1 MERVDEAYAIRRY
14 QQAAALL
21 PLRWQRLCRQVPEEQ
36 QAEAEELRLRAGQTL
51 TLLLR
56 GGEVPAARERPYPV
70 VTQTELEQLCDG
82 VTDYSRYAA
91 ADTLSR
97 GYLTARGGFRIG
109 VCGTAVL
116 RDGVNTNLRDISS
129 VTIRIAREQPGLS
142 AEVLPQLFR
151 EGSFCST
158 LLLAPPGLGKTTLMR
173 DLIRGLSDGAEGVSH
188 HRVAVVDER
197 GELSGHLP
205 LPRCDV
211 LKGYPK
217 PEGIQQAVRCLAP
230 DVVIFDELG
239 TGEETDAVCAGLNAG
254 VTAIASAHGRDIPS
268 LLRREPVHR
277 ALRSGAFE
285 QVVLLAG
292 RQQPGRIAGIREA
305 GECLHEMDRCAADG
319 AVYGRVSG
327 SAGQAAAVRSRSA
340 RRGGRSLR
348 VGDLFGNLFL
358 VC

>member
-36 QAEAEELRLRAGQTL
+36 QEEAEELRLRAGQTL

-142 AEVLPQLFR
+142 AQESR
-151 EGSFCST
+151 
-158 LLLAPPGLGKTTLMR
+158 R
-173 DLIRGLSDGAEGVSH
+173 
-188 HRVAVVDER
+188 RVHPWSWR
-197 GELSGHLP
+197 
-205 LPRCDV
+205 
-211 LKGYPK
+211 
-217 PEGIQQAVRCLAP
+217 
-230 DVVIFDELG
+230 
-239 TGEETDAVCAGLNAG
+239 
-254 VTAIASAHGRDIPS
+254 
-268 LLRREPVHR
+268 LRRLTPRFLNWSNKRLIPKLLPFRLTSEILT
-277 ALRSGAFE
+277 LRPLS
-285 QVVLLAG
+285 
-292 RQQPGRIAGIREA
+292 
-305 GECLHEMDRCAADG
+305 RCA
-319 AVYGRVSG
+319 SP
-327 SAGQAAAVRSRSA
+327 AACMDSTRSVPLLKSKTPR
-340 RRGGRSLR
+340 
-348 VGDLFGNLFL
+348 
-358 VC
+358 

>member
-1 MERVDEAYAIRRY
+1 MEHHRGKGVERVDEAYAIRQY
-14 QQAAALL
+14 QQTAALL

-158 LLLAPPGLGKTTLMR
+158 LLLAPPGLGKTTLLR
-173 DLIRGLSDGAEGVSH
+173 DLIRGLSDGAEGVSP

-197 GELSGHLP
+197 GEIAVMFQGIPQMALGSHT
-205 LPRCDV
+205 DV
-211 LKGYPK
+211 LDACPK
-217 PEGIQQAVRCLAP
+217 ALGIPILLRSANPQVIAVDEITVREDLMAMSAAANCGVRFLATIHAA
-230 DVVIFDELG
+230 DRRELG
-239 TGEETDAVCAGLNAG
+239 RRPLFSHLLKEKVFEKL
-254 VTAIASAHGRDIPS
+254 VTI
-268 LLRREPVHR
+268 RREE
-277 ALRSGAFE
+277 G
-285 QVVLLAG
+285 Q
-292 RQQPGRIAGIREA
+292 RQ
-305 GECLHEMDRCAADG
+305 
-319 AVYGRVSG
+319 Y
-327 SAGQAAAVRSRSA
+327 
-340 RRGGRSLR
+340 
-348 VGDLFGNLFL
+348 L
-358 VC
+358 VEELW

>member
-142 AEVLPQLFR
+142 TEVLPQLFR

-158 LLLAPPGLGKTTLMR
+158 LLLAPPGLGKTTLLR
-173 DLIRGLSDGAEGVSH
+173 DLIRGLSDGAEGVPP
-188 HRVAVVDER
+188 HRVAAVEISST
-197 GELSGHLP
+197 LFLP
-205 LPRCDV
+205 L
-211 LKGYPK
+211 LKTA
-217 PEGIQQAVRCLAP
+217 GIAVVTRIGADLCRDA
-230 DVVIFDELG
+230 
-239 TGEETDAVCAGLNAG
+239 GESAV
-254 VTAIASAHGRDIPS
+254 ASAVEMAGAMGALLAVLPLMQAAWEVLRS
-268 LLRREPVHR
+268 LL
-277 ALRSGAFE
+277 
-285 QVVLLAG
+285 
-292 RQQPGRIAGIREA
+292 
-305 GECLHEMDRCAADG
+305 
-319 AVYGRVSG
+319 
-327 SAGQAAAVRSRSA
+327 
-340 RRGGRSLR
+340 
-348 VGDLFGNLFL
+348 
-358 VC
+358 

>member
-142 AEVLPQLFR
+142 TEVLPQLFR

-158 LLLAPPGLGKTTLMR
+158 LLLAPPGLGKTTLLR
-173 DLIRGLSDGAEGVSH
+173 DLIRGLSDGAEGVSP

-197 GELSGHLP
+197 GEIA
-205 LPRCDV
+205 V
-211 LKGYPK
+211 MFQ
-217 PEGIQQAVRCLAP
+217 GIPQMALGIPILLRSANPQVIAVDEITVREDLMAMSVAANCGVRFLATIHAA
-230 DVVIFDELG
+230 DRRELG
-239 TGEETDAVCAGLNAG
+239 RRPLFSHLLKEKVFEKL
-254 VTAIASAHGRDIPS
+254 VTI
-268 LLRREPVHR
+268 RREE
-277 ALRSGAFE
+277 G
-285 QVVLLAG
+285 Q
-292 RQQPGRIAGIREA
+292 RQ
-305 GECLHEMDRCAADG
+305 
-319 AVYGRVSG
+319 Y
-327 SAGQAAAVRSRSA
+327 
-340 RRGGRSLR
+340 
-348 VGDLFGNLFL
+348 L
-358 VC
+358 VEELW

>member
-91 ADTLSR
+91 AATLSR
-97 GYLTARGGFRIG
+97 GYLTARGGF
-109 VCGTAVL
+109 
-116 RDGVNTNLRDISS
+116 NTNLRDISS

-142 AEVLPQLFR
+142 TEVLPQLFR

-158 LLLAPPGLGKTTLMR
+158 LLLAPPGLGKTTLLR
-173 DLIRGLSDGAEGVSH
+173 DLIRGLSDGAEGVPP

-197 GELSGHLP
+197 GEIAVMFQGIPQMALGSHT
-205 LPRCDV
+205 DV
-211 LKGYPK
+211 LDACPK
-217 PEGIQQAVRCLAP
+217 ALGIPILLRSANPQVIAVDEITVREDLMAMSAAANCGVRFLATIHAA
-230 DVVIFDELG
+230 DRRELG
-239 TGEETDAVCAGLNAG
+239 RRPLFSHLLKEKVFEKL
-254 VTAIASAHGRDIPS
+254 VTI
-268 LLRREPVHR
+268 RREE
-277 ALRSGAFE
+277 G
-285 QVVLLAG
+285 Q
-292 RQQPGRIAGIREA
+292 RQ
-305 GECLHEMDRCAADG
+305 
-319 AVYGRVSG
+319 Y
-327 SAGQAAAVRSRSA
+327 
-340 RRGGRSLR
+340 
-348 VGDLFGNLFL
+348 L
-358 VC
+358 VEELW

>member
-142 AEVLPQLFR
+142 TEVLPQLFR

-158 LLLAPPGLGKTTLMR
+158 LLLAPPGLGKTTLLR
-173 DLIRGLSDGAEGVSH
+173 DLIRGLS
-188 HRVAVVDER
+188 ER
-197 GELSGHLP
+197 GEIAVMFQGIPQMALGSHT
-205 LPRCDV
+205 DV
-211 LKGYPK
+211 LDACPK
-217 PEGIQQAVRCLAP
+217 ALGIPILLRSANPQVIAVDEITVREDLMAMSAAANCGVRFLATIHAA
-230 DVVIFDELG
+230 DRRELG
-239 TGEETDAVCAGLNAG
+239 RRPLFSHLLKEKVFEKL
-254 VTAIASAHGRDIPS
+254 VTI
-268 LLRREPVHR
+268 RREE
-277 ALRSGAFE
+277 G
-285 QVVLLAG
+285 Q
-292 RQQPGRIAGIREA
+292 RQ
-305 GECLHEMDRCAADG
+305 
-319 AVYGRVSG
+319 Y
-327 SAGQAAAVRSRSA
+327 
-340 RRGGRSLR
+340 
-348 VGDLFGNLFL
+348 L
-358 VC
+358 VEELW

>member
-142 AEVLPQLFR
+142 TEVLPQLFR
-151 EGSFCST
+151 EGRFWNT
-158 LLLAPPGLGKTTLMR
+158 LILSPPGGGKTTLLR
-173 DLIRGLSDGAEGVSH
+173 DLVRCLSTGGETAPQ
-188 HRVAVVDER
+188 RMALIDER
-197 GELSGHLP
+197 GEVAVVYRGEPQMDVGPHT
-205 LPRCDV
+205 DV
-211 LKGYPK
+211 LDACPK
-217 PEGIQQAVRCLAP
+217 ALGIPMVLRAMNPQIIAVDEITQPEDLRAMALACGCGVGLLATIHAG
-230 DVVIFDELG
+230 DVSEL
-239 TGEETDAVCAGLNAG
+239 EEKPLY
-254 VTAIASAHGRDIPS
+254 RQ
-268 LLRREPVHR
+268 LLSDRVFRQ
-277 ALRSGAFE
+277 ALRNLRTEEGRTY
-285 QVVLLAG
+285 QV
-292 RQQPGRIAGIREA
+292 E
-305 GECLHEMDRCAADG
+305 
-319 AVYGRVSG
+319 
-327 SAGQAAAVRSRSA
+327 
-340 RRGGRSLR
+340 
-348 VGDLFGNLFL
+348 DLPW
-358 VC
+358 

>member
-158 LLLAPPGLGKTTLMR
+158 LLLAPPGLGKTTLLR
-173 DLIRGLSDGAEGVSH
+173 DLIRGLSDGAEGVSP
-188 HRVAVVDER
+188 HRVAVLNLLLVR
-197 GELSGHLP
+197 SG
-205 LPRCDV
+205 R
-211 LKGYPK
+211 
-217 PEGIQQAVRCLAP
+217 EEQAMMTTL
-230 DVVIFDELG
+230 
-239 TGEETDAVCAGLNAG
+239 AGL
-254 VTAIASAHGRDIPS
+254 V
-268 LLRREPVHR
+268 
-277 ALRSGAFE
+277 
-285 QVVLLAG
+285 VVLMMLV
-292 RQQPGRIAGIREA
+292 QQI
-305 GECLHEMDRCAADG
+305 
-319 AVYGRVSG
+319 S
-327 SAGQAAAVRSRSA
+327 
-340 RRGGRSLR
+340 
-348 VGDLFGNLFL
+348 DLFQLVKTLFGL
-358 VC
+358 

>member
-1 MERVDEAYAIRRY
+1 MRRAAYLGRDEHIVEHHRGKGVERVDEAYAIRRY

-56 GGEVPAARERPYPV
+56 GEEVPAARERPYPV

-142 AEVLPQLFR
+142 TEVLPQLFR

-158 LLLAPPGLGKTTLMR
+158 LLLAPPGLGKTTLLR
-173 DLIRGLSDGAEGVSH
+173 DLIRGLSDGAEGVPP

-197 GELSGHLP
+197 GEIAVMFQGIPQMALGSHT
-205 LPRCDV
+205 DV
-211 LKGYPK
+211 LDACPK
-217 PEGIQQAVRCLAP
+217 ALGIPILLRSVNPQVIAVDEITVREDLMAMSAAANCGVRFLATIHAA
-230 DVVIFDELG
+230 DRRELG
-239 TGEETDAVCAGLNAG
+239 RRPLFSHLLKEKVFEKL
-254 VTAIASAHGRDIPS
+254 VTI
-268 LLRREPVHR
+268 RREE
-277 ALRSGAFE
+277 G
-285 QVVLLAG
+285 Q
-292 RQQPGRIAGIREA
+292 RQ
-305 GECLHEMDRCAADG
+305 
-319 AVYGRVSG
+319 Y
-327 SAGQAAAVRSRSA
+327 
-340 RRGGRSLR
+340 
-348 VGDLFGNLFL
+348 L
-358 VC
+358 VEELW

>member
-142 AEVLPQLFR
+142 TEVLPQLFR

-158 LLLAPPGLGKTTLMR
+158 LLLAPPGLGKTTLLR
-173 DLIRGLSDGAEGVSH
+173 DLIRQVSDGIDCQPL
-188 HRVAVVDER
+188 RVALADER
-197 GELSGHLP
+197 GEVAALYQGLP
-205 LPRCDV
+205 QLDVGARTDV
-211 LKGYPK
+211 LDGCPK
-217 PEGIQQAVRCLAP
+217 ARGLMLLLRAMNPQVLAVDEITAPE
-230 DVVIFDELG
+230 DVAAL
-239 TGEETDAVCAGLNAG
+239 CAAAGCG
-254 VTAIASAHGRDIPS
+254 VTVLATAHGENRADLS
-268 LLRREPVHR
+268 RR
-277 ALRSGAFE
+277 
-285 QVVLLAG
+285 
-292 RQQPGRIAGIREA
+292 
-305 GECLHEMDRCAADG
+305 
-319 AVYGRVSG
+319 AVY
-327 SAGQAAAVRSRSA
+327 APLWERSLFRRLVTI
-340 RRGGRSLR
+340 RRGQTGREY
-348 VGDLFGNLFL
+348 L
-358 VC
+358 VEELN

>member
-142 AEVLPQLFR
+142 TEVLPQLFR

-158 LLLAPPGLGKTTLMR
+158 LLLAPPGLGKTTLLR
-173 DLIRGLSDGAEGVSH
+173 DLIRGLSDGAEGVSP

-197 GELSGHLP
+197 GEIA
-205 LPRCDV
+205 V
-211 LKGYPK
+211 MFQ
-217 PEGIQQAVRCLAP
+217 GIPQMALGIPILLRSANPQVIAVDEITVREDLMAMSAAANCGVRFLATIHAA
-230 DVVIFDELG
+230 DRRELG
-239 TGEETDAVCAGLNAG
+239 RRPLFSHLLKEKVFEKL
-254 VTAIASAHGRDIPS
+254 VTI
-268 LLRREPVHR
+268 RREE
-277 ALRSGAFE
+277 G
-285 QVVLLAG
+285 Q
-292 RQQPGRIAGIREA
+292 RQ
-305 GECLHEMDRCAADG
+305 
-319 AVYGRVSG
+319 Y
-327 SAGQAAAVRSRSA
+327 
-340 RRGGRSLR
+340 
-348 VGDLFGNLFL
+348 L
-358 VC
+358 VEELW